1 MKTSNKILTAVILL
15 AILPSIVILTLVVAN
30 TRKTVQT
37 INNINIGS
45 IRIVDARD
53 ANLIL
58 ARDDKAH
65 TDKGLIRIDSNIK
78 DKEEMVKVVG
88 DTLIISNKVT
98 RICIPSAKL
107 LLLSDTTVENPF
119 FRKDNGYAVYVGYA
133 EQSVVIKQ

>member
-1 MKTSNKILTAVILL
+1 MKTSNKILTAVIFL

-98 RICIPSAKL
+98 RISIPSAKL

-119 FRKDNGYAVYVGYA
+119 FRKDNGYAVYVA
-133 EQSVVIKQ
+133 KE